1 MEKSKLT
8 DKKMG
13 NFLFLLCWCVY
24 FASYIG
30 RLNYSSVMS
39 SIIGENLLSFS
50 QAGSISM
57 VYFFAYGTG
66 QLCNGILGDRLKP
79 QSMIFFG
86 LFCSGISNLFMGL
99 FRSFPAM
106 AVLWGINGYMQSM
119 IWPPIIRIFAEKYTE
134 ERKRQCSVDIVSSMA
149 VGTLASYF
157 LSACAMKWISW
168 QAAFYLA
175 AGIMVLIALGWS
187 AGYGAV
193 ERFLRSERAAEGGPQ
208 GNLSGFSGNGVL
220 LEQEKTAACREE
232 TGKEKAGAA
241 AAGKE
246 QAAENGRKQISL
258 PALVAGSGLA
268 GILLPVMIHGVLKD
282 GITQWVPTY
291 IYDCFDVTSSFS
303 VIVTMILPLIN
314 LTGAYM
320 ARYAGRKHPDEEVR
334 TSVIFFGGALISLM
348 MLLLFGKYHVLLAV
362 LLFAVITASMM
373 AVNTLYV
380 NMIPLHFEKQGRVA
394 AVSGMLN
401 SVAYIGSAL
410 STFTIGI
417 MVEKAGWTVTMA
429 GWAAITAAALG
440 ICVVMKKRKFD

>member
-1 MEKSKLT
+1 MEKKKLV

-39 SIIGENLLSFS
+39 SIIEEGLLSFS

-57 VYFFAYGTG
+57 VYFFAYGIG

-79 QSMIFFG
+79 QNMIFFG
-86 LFCSGISNLFMGL
+86 LFCSGLSNLLMGSVRI
-99 FRSFPAM
+99 FSAM

-134 ERKRQCSVDIVSSMA
+134 ERKRKCSVDIASSMA
-149 VGTLASYF
+149 VGTLTSYF

-168 QAAFYLA
+168 QAAFFLA
-175 AGIMVLIALGWS
+175 AGVMILIALGWN

-193 ERFLRSERAAEGGPQ
+193 ERFLKPDRAAENALQDRSPDFSE
-208 GNLSGFSGNGVL
+208 NEILS
-220 LEQEKTAACREE
+220 EKKKTEKRKTEKRKTDERVAG
-232 TGKEKAGAA
+232 GKEGAG
-241 AAGKE
+241 
-246 QAAENGRKQISL
+246 ENGKRQVSL
-258 PALVAGSGLA
+258 PALIVGSGLA

-291 IYDCFDVTSSFS
+291 IYDCFDVTNSFS
-303 VIVTMILPLIN
+303 VLVTMILPLIN
-314 LTGAYM
+314 LSGAYM
-320 ARYAGRKHPDEEVR
+320 ARYADRKHPEEEIR
-334 TSVIFFGGALISLM
+334 TSVIFFGGALVSLLL
-348 MLLLFGKYHVLLAV
+348 LLLFGKYHVFLAV
-362 LLFAVITASMM
+362 VLFAVITASMM

-394 AVSGMLN
+394 AVSGLLN
-401 SVAYIGSAL
+401 SVAYIGSAV

-417 MVEKAGWTVTMA
+417 MVEKAGWTVTMSS
-429 GWAAITAAALG
+429 WAVITAVALG
-440 ICVVMKKRKFD
+440 ICLSMRKRKFS

>member
-1 MEKSKLT
+1 MGKNKLI

-39 SIIGENLLSFS
+39 SIIGEGLLSFS

-57 VYFFAYGTG
+57 VYFFAYGIG

-79 QSMIFFG
+79 QNMIFFG
-86 LFCSGISNLFMGL
+86 LFCSGISNLLMGCV
-99 FRSFPAM
+99 RSFPAM
-106 AVLWGINGYMQSM
+106 AVLWGVNGYMQSM

-149 VGTLASYF
+149 VGTLTSYF

-193 ERFLRSERAAEGGPQ
+193 ERFLKSGRGAEVGPQ
-208 GNLSGFSGNGVL
+208 SHLPDFPENEALSKR
-220 LEQEKTAACREE
+220 EKT
-232 TGKEKAGAA
+232 

-246 QAAENGRKQISL
+246 QVSL
-258 PALVAGSGLA
+258 PALVLGSGLA

-291 IYDCFDVTSSFS
+291 IFDCFDVTSSFS

-334 TSVIFFGGALISLM
+334 TSVIFFGGALISLV

-394 AVSGMLN
+394 AVSGLLN

-440 ICVVMKKRKFD
+440 ICLVMKKRKFG